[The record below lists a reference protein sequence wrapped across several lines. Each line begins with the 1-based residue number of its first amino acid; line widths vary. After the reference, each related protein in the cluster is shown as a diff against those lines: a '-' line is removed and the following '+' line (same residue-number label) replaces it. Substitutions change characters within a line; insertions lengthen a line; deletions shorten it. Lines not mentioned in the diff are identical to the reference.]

1 MAIVFTAIRVLLG
14 FSFGV
19 AGVVKLTDQVS
30 AEVYQQMK
38 SQFVQFADVFP
49 LKDFGFKP
57 DPYQYLQAVGWIE
70 LVAGILLA
78 FGPRILQEI
87 SNLVLCIIMIG
98 AIYTL
103 LVLKEPISMCAP
115 ATVCLGLLLLLKIR
129 GNGQK
134 SKSKAE

>member
-1 MAIVFTAIRVLLG
+1 M
-14 FSFGV
+14 
-19 AGVVKLTDQVS
+19 Q
-30 AEVYQQMK
+30 K

-87 SNLVLCIIMIG
+87 SNLVLCVIMIG
-98 AIYTL
+98 KDDRFCYVYLTNTA
-103 LVLKEPISMCAP
+103 VL
-115 ATVCLGLLLLLKIR
+115 ATAFPPSP
-129 GNGQK
+129 Q
-134 SKSKAE
+134 